1 MEVLHTRHLN
11 GKCQKKTT
19 VKVKNKTAVVN
30 FPIKLLLKIA
40 MKCGVVKLFS
50 FFVLNFN

>member
-19 VKVKNKTAVVN
+19 VKVKNTTAVVN
-30 FPIKLLLKIA
+30 FPIKLLIKNRDEMWSCKIILIFRA
-40 MKCGVVKLFS
+40 EL
-50 FFVLNFN
+50 